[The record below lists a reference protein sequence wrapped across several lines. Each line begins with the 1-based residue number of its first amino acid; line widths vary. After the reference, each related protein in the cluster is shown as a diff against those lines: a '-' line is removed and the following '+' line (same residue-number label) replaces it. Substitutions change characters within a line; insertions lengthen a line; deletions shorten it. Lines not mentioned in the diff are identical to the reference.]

1 MLTHLLDNEHFL
13 YLFQAREREL
23 EESNWKLEM
32 KAESLSRTV
41 SRLKELWEELRATG
55 YVNEEGG
62 GNEALGQAAAEAE
75 NGKS

>member
-1 MLTHLLDNEHFL
+1 M
-13 YLFQAREREL
+13 

-41 SRLKELWEELRATG
+41 ARLRELWEELRATG
-55 YVNEEGG
+55 YVVNGEDG
-62 GNEALGQAAAEAE
+62 GNEALGLAAAEAE